1 MKRIVIFLTMLVA
14 ACTTPSYPSIDQPST
29 GSNTQKDRDIIAY
42 IDERLET
49 EYLPCCP
56 FMAES
61 VVVQLRGPF
70 HEDPVQ

>member
-1 MKRIVIFLTMLVA
+1 MATSVLSVE
-14 ACTTPSYPSIDQPST
+14 
-29 GSNTQKDRDIIAY
+29 GSEIRQQKEENNTDFIRHVVGRVRELHPAGRRGSKEGGRA
-42 IDERLET
+42 
-49 EYLPCCP
+49 PCCP